1 MCQRHDCA
9 VVMVL
14 MVVVMMMHGQIF
26 LKLRWE
32 ARLTHSMPEIILS
45 Y

>member
-1 MCQRHDCA
+1 M
-9 VVMVL
+9 VIVL
-14 MVVVMMMHGQIF
+14 MVVMMMHGQVF

>member
-1 MCQRHDCA
+1 MCQRDECA

-14 MVVVMMMHGQIF
+14 MAVMMMHGQVF